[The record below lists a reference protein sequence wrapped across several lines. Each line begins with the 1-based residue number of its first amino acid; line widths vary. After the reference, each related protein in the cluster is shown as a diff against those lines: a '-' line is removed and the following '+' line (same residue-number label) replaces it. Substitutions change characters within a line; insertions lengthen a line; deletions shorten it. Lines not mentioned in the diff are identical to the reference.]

1 MGINNLHSG
10 CVHSLLI
17 ARHASKSDNEVT
29 KLFQP
34 MFASL
39 YMMVQNQDILSAN
52 LNIDIHNIYVLY
64 MHTYKNIF
72 ILQLHQSPYWLLCQH
87 SYSKS
92 LRLSNR
98 FPEKRLTIYSV
109 TVEQAPN
116 VMSVVCNEV
125 FFFPSLTH
133 NCRLLMVPHGSHD
146 RSASGEILFEC
157 STVQSILNLLPLI
170 TNPVNW
176 KLNTGERLTGFRKY

>member
-1 MGINNLHSG
+1 
-10 CVHSLLI
+10 
-17 ARHASKSDNEVT
+17 
-29 KLFQP
+29 

-72 ILQLHQSPYWLLCQH
+72 MLQLHQSPYWLLCQH

-116 VMSVVCNEV
+116 VMSVVCNEG

-157 STVQSILNLLPLI
+157 STVQSILTLLPLI